1 MTTLNRCLLPLLAL
15 TCLTGGEALSVPVTF
30 DLEKA
35 ATVTV
40 VIEDGEGRRI
50 SNLAAA
56 VRLPPGKAVFSW
68 DGYDDGEA
76 QADGSIIRRLA
87 TPGTYRAH
95 GVTSDGLRLIY
106 EFPFNSPGNPP
117 WFTKERNGAW
127 LADHTSGQAVVFAP
141 ATDDG
146 FMAKG
151 QDRLIIAAKTAECGD
166 AFMALDQD
174 GRKLIGNND
183 FGWDGGYGLA
193 IDRGPR
199 ALRGANDPWLYSL
212 MFGGNE
218 VSLLVFSRSGKT
230 MKPFKQQVQ
239 KPYRWNGGASG
250 DSLAAWNGLVVISV
264 PQDGVLL
271 VVDPLGKKK
280 LIGTVAIADPRG
292 VLFDPQGR
300 LLVATATQVRR
311 LTVDLD
317 KALVITDEVL
327 VAAGLEDAQQL
338 ALDKAGNLY
347 VGDWGT
353 SHQVKV
359 FNPAGKPLRTIGKPG
374 GRQLGAFD
382 AQRLHRPK
390 GLAVDGRDQLWV
402 VDCEHLPKRI
412 TTWSS
417 TDGKLLKS
425 FVGGPGYGGGGT
437 LDPEDPTRLFFG
449 FYDGGYT
456 MKLDW
461 TKGTYAVDSVYLRDK
476 GKATQ
481 PDRDNAIGA
490 VPEDVH
496 RVGGHTFL
504 VPNFANALAS
514 NNGIG
519 MIWHLGSNGIAE
531 PVALVGGLHLRE
543 ESHGSWNP
551 ARNPGVQEFFD
562 NPGDGKKV
570 GYAELVIWSD
580 RNRDGRAS
588 PDEFGY
594 WRTKIPYIGG
604 NPRFNADLSFTTHGF
619 AFPAPTILPNG
630 VPVWPQEAA
639 LTPLTGTDVPE
650 NTVATG
656 DGWVLH
662 VGRDFRN
669 NKLNPPGRH
678 NAILGWRNDKRL
690 WEYPSLSGQHIPT
703 NPGTIVMAQRYL
715 GVPFKAQRGE
725 AGTVFGINGEKGTM
739 YLMTSDGLFLQ
750 DVGGDMR
757 VVPTIG
763 EKYPE
768 AKRGMVV
775 EGVSFHDEHYG
786 PRLAQTK
793 AGEVILLAGKEFSA
807 VFRVDGLQAVK
818 RRTFATVTL
827 EAARLAGL
835 PPTIVVQPR
844 KQGRQTLAVA
854 IGGSAPQTDGDLS
867 DWPASTVWAKL
878 DGRAS
883 AAVRIAGDR
892 LHAAWRTGDPAA
904 LANATG
910 EPTLAFKRG
919 GAVDLM
925 LAADPKAPDNR
936 REPAAGDLRLL
947 ATMQAGKP
955 IAVLYR
961 SVVSGTAETAR
972 VPFIS
977 PVGRVDFDRVEVV
990 SGQVQ
995 LAQSGGDIE
1004 LSVPLALLGLQP
1016 AEGQVLRGDLGLL
1029 RGSGAVTTQR
1039 LYWNNLDTAICS
1051 DVPSEARL
1059 APANWGQWRLFPISQ
1074 TEVRK
1079 AVAVSGTLTAGLRWT
1094 VYEAPSKE
1102 LANIG
1107 KLPPKAR
1114 GTSATPDLR
1123 AVQARATDFA
1133 VVFEGLLEAP
1143 ATGLYTFSADANDAV
1158 RVVIGGTTV
1167 LDASLANVSSLSGSP
1182 FALAQ
1187 GLHPLRIEFR
1197 QYGGSSGL
1205 RLAWTGPDGVT
1216 APIPASAFK
1225 REP

>member
-1 MTTLNRCLLPLLAL
+1 MTIPTRCLLPLLAL
-15 TCLTGGEALSVPVTF
+15 AGLAGGEALSLPITF
-30 DLEKA
+30 DLEKS

-40 VIEDGEGRRI
+40 VIEDGEGRRV
-50 SNLAAA
+50 SNLASA

-68 DGYDDGEA
+68 DGYDDGEV
-76 QADGSIIRRLA
+76 QADGSTIRRLA

-106 EFPFNSPGNPP
+106 EFPFNSPGHPP

-141 ATDDG
+141 AADDG
-146 FMAKG
+146 FLGRG
-151 QDRLIIAAKTAECGD
+151 QDRLIVCAKTAECGD

-193 IDRGPR
+193 IDRGPQ
-199 ALRGANDPWLYSL
+199 APKGADDPWLYSL
-212 MFGGNE
+212 MFGGKE
-218 VSLLVFSRSGKT
+218 VSLLVFSRSGKA

-239 KPYRWNGGASG
+239 KPYVWNGGVSG
-250 DSLAAWNGLVVISV
+250 DSLSAWNGRVVISV

-280 LIGTVAIADPRG
+280 LIGAIEIPDPRG
-292 VLFDPQGR
+292 VLFDSQGR

-311 LTVDLD
+311 LTIDLE
-317 KALVITDEVL
+317 KATVGTDEVL

-338 ALDKAGNLY
+338 TLDRAGNLY
-347 VGDWGT
+347 VGDWGR
-353 SHQVKV
+353 SHQIRV
-359 FNPAGKPLRTIGKPG
+359 FSPTGKPLRTIGKPG
-374 GRQLGAFD
+374 GPQLGPFD
-382 AQRLHRPK
+382 AERLHRPK
-390 GLAVDGRDQLWV
+390 GLAIDSRDQLWV

-417 TDGKLLKS
+417 ADGKLLKT

-437 LDPEDPTRLFFG
+437 LDPEDPTRVFFG

-461 TKGTYAVDSVYLRDK
+461 TTGTYAVDSVFLRDK
-476 GKATQ
+476 GKRTK

-519 MIWHLGSNGIAE
+519 MIWNLGGDGIAE
-531 PVALVGGLHLRE
+531 PVALVGGLHLQE
-543 ESHGSWNP
+543 PSHGSWNP
-551 ARNPGVQEFFD
+551 ARNPGVKEFFD
-562 NPGDGKKV
+562 SPGDGKKL
-570 GYAELVIWSD
+570 GYSDLVIWSD

-588 PDEFGY
+588 PDEFAY
-594 WRTKIPYIGG
+594 WRTTVPYIGG

-630 VPVWPQEAA
+630 VPVWSKEPG
-639 LTPLTGTDVPE
+639 LTPLTGADVPD
-650 NTVATG
+650 NTVATD

-669 NKLNPPGRH
+669 RNQNLPGRH
-678 NAILGWRNDKRL
+678 NAILGWHDGKRL
-690 WEYPSLSGQHIPT
+690 WEYPSLAGQHIPT

-715 GVPFKAQRGE
+715 GMPFKAQRGE
-725 AGTVFGINGEKGTM
+725 AGTVFGINGERGTM

-757 VVPTIG
+757 VLPTIG
-763 EKYPE
+763 QKYPE

-775 EGVSFHDEHYG
+775 AGVSFHDEHYG

-827 EAARLAGL
+827 DAARLAGL
-835 PPTIVVQPR
+835 PPTIVVLPR
-844 KQGRQTLAVA
+844 KQGRQTLPVAV
-854 IGGSAPQTDGDLS
+854 GGLAPKTDGDLA

-878 DGRAS
+878 DDRAS
-883 AAVRIAGDR
+883 AAVRIVGDR

-904 LANATG
+904 LANAPG

-919 GAVDLM
+919 GSVDLM
-925 LAADPKAPDNR
+925 LATDPKAPGNR
-936 REPAAGDLRLL
+936 VQPATGDLRLL
-947 ATMQAGKP
+947 ATMQAGRS

-961 SVVSGTAETAR
+961 SVVPGTAETAR

-990 SGQVQ
+990 STQVQ
-995 LAQSGGDIE
+995 LAQRGGDIE
-1004 LSVPLALLGLQP
+1004 LSVPLSLLGLQA
-1016 AEGQVLRGDLGLL
+1016 AEGVVLRGDLGLL

-1059 APANWGQWRLFPISQ
+1059 APANWGLFSLFPASQ
-1074 TEVRK
+1074 AEVRQ
-1079 AVAVSGTLTAGLRWT
+1079 AVTPPETLTAGLRWMAF
-1094 VYEAPSKE
+1094 EADKKD
-1102 LANIG
+1102 LADLA
-1107 KLPPKAR
+1107 KLTPRTR
-1114 GTSATPDLR
+1114 GTASAVELKPVT
-1123 AVQARATDFA
+1123 ARATDFA
-1133 VVFEGLLEAP
+1133 VVFEGFIDLP
-1143 ATGLYTFSADANDAV
+1143 STGMWSFSADANDAV
-1158 RVVIGGTTV
+1158 RVVVGGRQV
-1167 LDASLANVSSLSGSP
+1167 LDADLARSGSLTGTP
-1182 FALAQ
+1182 FALAK
-1187 GLHPLRIEFR
+1187 GLHPLRVEFR
-1197 QYGGSSGL
+1197 QYGGTAGL
-1205 RLAWTGPDGVT
+1205 RLDWNGPEGEGG
-1216 APIPASAFK
+1216 PIPATAFK